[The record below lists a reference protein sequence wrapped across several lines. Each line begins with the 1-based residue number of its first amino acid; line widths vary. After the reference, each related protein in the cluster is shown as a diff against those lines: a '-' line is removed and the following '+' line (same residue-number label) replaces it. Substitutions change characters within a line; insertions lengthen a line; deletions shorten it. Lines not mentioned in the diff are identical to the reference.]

1 MDATRGC
8 QDCRRLAR
16 RKVQGYPGAIMRP
29 SSLGVFAVLFVVV
42 GSGCASSAAVAAA
55 KRGDDVAMK
64 AAILE
69 KHKAGKLGDA
79 EAADIARAVVSREL
93 QKASGEAAVDRVHDV
108 RSCVP
113 AVAAALEDRAK
124 IHDDA
129 GAEAALALFEGHELS
144 ISRAKNYVHDASDP
158 WRAVGARA
166 LGSEDD
172 RDARLAALVDPSAR
186 VRRSAARAA
195 ADAKDEHDLDALF
208 ETARVDPEPFVRSEA
223 VRAIAQIDA
232 GGLVTVNRLR
242 DLWSASDDPLR
253 EDIAIAYASPNL
265 AAAGGRDAVRTL
277 VASGHGPGVIA
288 AAAAVLRPRKE
299 GLFDAET
306 KKSAVALLV
315 RTIDDGSRRDRLF
328 GIAVARLD
336 EADLASAIA
345 RASTCE
351 DDLDVRLSAYVRLL
365 ETPKTRDAAMKELL
379 AFAGPDVKGPIGR
392 RARLALAD
400 AGDLRI
406 QAWIEADLVA
416 DDPSGRLSAVQA
428 LSALHRPAR
437 GAPLLADDD
446 PRVRTRAA
454 CTILSATR

>member
-1 MDATRGC
+1 M
-8 QDCRRLAR
+8 RLAR
-16 RKVQGYPGAIMRP
+16 LALAPVLLLALALPG
-29 SSLGVFAVLFVVV
+29 SLGC
-42 GSGCASSAAVAAA
+42 GGSAAAAA
-55 KRGDDVAMK
+55 ARRGDAAAMK

-69 KHKAGKLGDA
+69 KHKAGKLSDG
-79 EAADIARAVVSREL
+79 EAAEIARAVVDREI
-93 QKASGEAAVDRVHDV
+93 QKAQGDAAVDRVRDV

-113 AVAAALEDRAK
+113 QVAGSLEERAK

-129 GAEAALALFEGHELS
+129 GAEAALALFEGGELS
-144 ISRAKNYVHDASDP
+144 VARAKEYVHDTSDP

-172 RDARLAALVDPSAR
+172 REARLAALVDPSAR
-186 VRRSAARAA
+186 VRRAAARAA

-208 ETARVDPEPFVRSEA
+208 ETARVDPEPIVRSEA
-223 VRAIAQIDA
+223 VRAIARIDG

-242 DLWSASDDPLR
+242 DLWTNADDPLR
-253 EDIAIAYASPNL
+253 EDIAVAYSSPGL
-265 AAAGGRDAVRTL
+265 AVAGGADAVRML
-277 VASGHGPGVIA
+277 VAAGHGPGVIA

-336 EADLASAIA
+336 EPDLASAIA
-345 RASTCE
+345 RATTCD
-351 DDLDVRLSAYVRLL
+351 DDLDIRLSAHVRLL
-365 ETPKTRDAAMKELL
+365 ESRDPKVHDAAMKELL
-379 AFAGPDVKGPIGR
+379 AFAGPEVKGSLGR

-406 QAWIEADLVA
+406 QAWIEADLA
-416 DDPSGRLSAVQA
+416 TEDPSGRLSAVQA
-428 LSALHRPAR
+428 LAALHRPAR
-437 GAPLLADDD
+437 GALLLADED
-446 PRVRTRAA
+446 PRVRVRAA
-454 CTILSATR
+454 CTILAATD